1 MMNGRWPL
9 GFENLQRIYESAEVI
24 LSISADTTKMI
35 LLAYPT
41 LDPRKILQVLPS
53 VGEVYLD
60 RDLAAPVRRKSVTY
74 MSHRLPDHAAKVCY
88 FLQPYLPTDWALV
101 EIGKLK
107 ADAVARALSASSI
120 FMSFCDLEGF
130 GLPPLEAAFC
140 GNVVVGYTGQGAR
153 EYFEAPLFEVI
164 ESSNIHAFVLAVI
177 QKIDEVDNG
186 LPKQP
191 ALIEQVRRLRSQYS
205 VQRQRECLSV
215 FADRVAEVMRH

>member
-1 MMNGRWPL
+1 MIPEIWAGAVGRQCLDLGVRYAIFVQGGYIMMNGRWPL

-88 FLQPYLPTDWALV
+88 FLQPL
-101 EIGKLK
+101 G
-107 ADAVARALSASSI
+107 
-120 FMSFCDLEGF
+120 G
-130 GLPPLEAAFC
+130 
-140 GNVVVGYTGQGAR
+140 
-153 EYFEAPLFEVI
+153 
-164 ESSNIHAFVLAVI
+164 
-177 QKIDEVDNG
+177 
-186 LPKQP
+186 
-191 ALIEQVRRLRSQYS
+191 
-205 VQRQRECLSV
+205 
-215 FADRVAEVMRH
+215 

>member
-60 RDLAAPVRRKSVTY
+60 RDLAAPVHRKSVTY

-130 GLPPLEAAFC
+130 GLPPPLRPPFVAMLWLAILGKAQENILKHLCLKSLRAAIFTLLC
-140 GNVVVGYTGQGAR
+140 SLSFKRSTRWTTVCQSN
-153 EYFEAPLFEVI
+153 PL
-164 ESSNIHAFVLAVI
+164 
-177 QKIDEVDNG
+177 
-186 LPKQP
+186 
-191 ALIEQVRRLRSQYS
+191 
-205 VQRQRECLSV
+205 
-215 FADRVAEVMRH
+215 